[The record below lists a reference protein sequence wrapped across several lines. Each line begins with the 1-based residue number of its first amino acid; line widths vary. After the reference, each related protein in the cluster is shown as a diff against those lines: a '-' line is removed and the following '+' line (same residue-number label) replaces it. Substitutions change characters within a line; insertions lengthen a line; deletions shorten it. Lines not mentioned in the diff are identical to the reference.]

1 MGAQHDRVLGHH
13 VGTVREEGDA
23 AEAFRFALREEIMV
37 RHVQAGQGRVV
48 LRRQYGFDIEFDV
61 VRRLRDGQHAG
72 RQLVLR
78 RLQHFAIQAYHHQFD
93 MFAVQFNAAAGT
105 GRVVA
110 HADPA
115 RHHCA
120 GGIKIE
126 TKFDAVDQEAGRRVI
141 FAVNRLR
148 AVCAHRDL
156 GGSGGKS
163 LFYQHQPPIVAIHLR
178 NVGFPYT
185 PTCSVTFCN
194 NE

>member
-1 MGAQHDRVLGHH
+1 MFLVGAQHDRVLGHH
-13 VGTVREEGDA
+13 VGAIREEGDA

-37 RHVQAGQGRVV
+37 RHVQAGQRGIV
-48 LRRQYGFDIEFDV
+48 LRRQHGLDIEFDV
-61 VRRLRDGQHAG
+61 VGRLGDGQHAG

-78 RLQHFAIQAYHHQFD
+78 RFQHLAVQAHHHQFD
-93 MFAVQFNAAAGT
+93 VFAVQFDAAAAA

-156 GGSGGKS
+156 GGSRGKS
-163 LFYQHQPPIVAIHLR
+163 LFYQHQPPDSRDSAQECWIPLHADMLGNIL
-178 NVGFPYT
+178 
-185 PTCSVTFCN
+185 
-194 NE
+194 